1 MIGVRDRSN
10 ILSSETMSCL
20 RGDRQS
26 IFKSNRSDK
35 RIADLDQKRLIP
47 FGELNLYEFFLCF
60 DRCMERIFQSI

>member
-26 IFKSNRSDK
+26 IFKRNRSDK

>member
-35 RIADLDQKRLIP
+35 RIADLDQKR
-47 FGELNLYEFFLCF
+47 FGVIASKS
-60 DRCMERIFQSI
+60 DWAVCMYS

>member
-1 MIGVRDRSN
+1 MIGVGDRSN

-20 RGDRQS
+20 RGERQP
-26 IFKSNRSDK
+26 ILKSNRSDK